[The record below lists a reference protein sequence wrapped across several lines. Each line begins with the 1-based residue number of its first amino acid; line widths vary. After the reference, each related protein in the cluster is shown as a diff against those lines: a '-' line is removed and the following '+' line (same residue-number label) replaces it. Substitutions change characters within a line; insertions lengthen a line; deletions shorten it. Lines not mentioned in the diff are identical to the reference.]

1 MMIGRGESGYLREYG
16 VQTHL
21 VQSYEDVQGF
31 FRWLGQ
37 RRDRLGCDT
46 ECEGLRPE
54 QDRIRLIQFG
64 DLHDGWA
71 IPWDDY
77 RGVAREVFQRYDG
90 RYVFHNSKYDIRMIH
105 HWSDIRVPWDRV
117 DDTMTMAHLVDP
129 LRPKGLKPLAARWV
143 DPEAIA
149 SQTMLHD
156 AMARERWDWKT
167 VPMDYPW
174 YWIYAALDPVLTCH
188 IWQDLHESV
197 ENSYAKPYEIE
208 MGATRELSRMEANGM
223 RVDLDYCQSKYDEL
237 KGFADKGRQWL
248 VDECGITGISAP
260 QLISYF
266 RQQGVQLIDKQTA
279 SGNQAMDKEVLEAI
293 DHPVAT
299 MILRIKRAE
308 KLAEPY
314 FRHFLSSADEN
325 SRVHPNVWSMGART
339 GRSSITDPALQTLPK
354 RDTIVRNA
362 FVPDEGN
369 ALVSV
374 DYHQVEARLMAFF
387 SGSRSMQEAFL
398 EGDFFCNLA
407 QKVFQ
412 KPKVEKHDIERKLVK
427 GVCYGKLYGAGV
439 SKMAETAGVPYAQM
453 EHAAH
458 VFDSEYPEVA
468 RFQAMVEQI
477 GMERERDE
485 EVAYIKTPTGRRL
498 VADEGKVY
506 TLVNYLIQ
514 GHAAELLKMAMVRVQ
529 TECDQKFGVDTVR
542 LLIPI
547 HDEIVSECP
556 RDIAPE
562 VTSVIEEAMAWHEYT
577 PELLADGAWSDK
589 SWGILTEE

>member
-1 MMIGRGESGYLREYG
+1 
-16 VQTHL
+16 
-21 VQSYEDVQGF
+21 
-31 FRWLGQ
+31 
-37 RRDRLGCDT
+37 
-46 ECEGLRPE
+46 
-54 QDRIRLIQFG
+54 
-64 DLHDGWA
+64 
-71 IPWDDY
+71 
-77 RGVAREVFQRYDG
+77 
-90 RYVFHNSKYDIRMIH
+90 
-105 HWSDIRVPWDRV
+105 
-117 DDTMTMAHLVDP
+117 
-129 LRPKGLKPLAARWV
+129 
-143 DPEAIA
+143 
-149 SQTMLHD
+149 
-156 AMARERWDWKT
+156 
-167 VPMDYPW
+167 
-174 YWIYAALDPVLTCH
+174 
-188 IWQDLHESV
+188 
-197 ENSYAKPYEIE
+197 
-208 MGATRELSRMEANGM
+208 
-223 RVDLDYCQSKYDEL
+223 
-237 KGFADKGRQWL
+237 
-248 VDECGITGISAP
+248 
-260 QLISYF
+260 
-266 RQQGVQLIDKQTA
+266 
-279 SGNQAMDKEVLEAI
+279 
-293 DHPVAT
+293 
-299 MILRIKRAE
+299 
-308 KLAEPY
+308 
-314 FRHFLSSADEN
+314 
-325 SRVHPNVWSMGART
+325 
-339 GRSSITDPALQTLPK
+339 
-354 RDTIVRNA
+354 
-362 FVPDEGN
+362 
-369 ALVSV
+369 
-374 DYHQVEARLMAFF
+374 
-387 SGSRSMQEAFL
+387 MQEAFL